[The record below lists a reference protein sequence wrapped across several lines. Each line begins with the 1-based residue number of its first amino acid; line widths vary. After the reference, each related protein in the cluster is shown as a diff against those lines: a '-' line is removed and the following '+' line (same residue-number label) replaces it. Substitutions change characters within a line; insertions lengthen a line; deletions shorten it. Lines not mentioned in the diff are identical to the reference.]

1 MIDKMTSQNLIIT
14 KLMSDLVSRNGSDL
28 HLTGD
33 QLPYFRIQGSI
44 LPASES
50 IYKEDNL
57 ISDLKIILGEEKLKV
72 FFNEKE
78 LDCSYGLPGV
88 ARFRLNIFFDRGKVS
103 CVMRALNTDIPSFS
117 QIGLPDSVQQ
127 LLQRPRGLMLVT
139 GPTGSGKTTT
149 LASSIDWINA
159 NNAHHI
165 LTIEDPIEFVFEN
178 KNCLV
183 RQREVGEDTKSFS
196 KALRSALRE
205 DPDIILVGEMRD
217 LETISLAITA
227 AETGHL
233 VMGTLH
239 TSSASQT
246 IDRII
251 DVFPTSQQQQIRV
264 QLSGSLIG
272 VISQTLCKT
281 KDNKRTLAAEILVN
295 NNAIANLIREAKS
308 SQVSSQLQVG
318 AKYGMQTLE
327 QALSKNVFQGSI
339 TKEEAFYKCNRPNV
353 LQGLLD
359 NQDEGE
365 LG

>member
-308 SQVSSQLQVG
+308 SQVYSQLQVG

-359 NQDEGE
+359 NQDEGD

>member
-1 MIDKMTSQNLIIT
+1 MTE
-14 KLMSDLVSRNGSDL
+14 LVNRKGSDL

-33 QLPYFRIQGSI
+33 RLPYFRIQGSI
-44 LPASES
+44 LPADSEN
-50 IYKEDNL
+50 YKKEELTKDL
-57 ISDLKIILGEEKLKV
+57 ISILGEEKINLFEK
-72 FFNEKE
+72 EKE
-78 LDCSYGLPGV
+78 LDCSYGLEGI
-88 ARFRLNIFFDRGKVS
+88 ARFRLNIFYDRGRIS
-103 CVMRALNTDIPSFS
+103 CVMRALNTNIPSFS
-117 QIGLPDSVQQ
+117 EIGLPDSVQQ
-127 LLQRPRGLMLVT
+127 LLKRPRGLMLVT

-149 LASSIDWINA
+149 LASSIDWINE
-159 NNAHHI
+159 NNSDHI

-183 RQREVGEDTKSFS
+183 RQREVGEDTNSFS
-196 KALRSALRE
+196 RALRSALRE

-264 QLSGSLIG
+264 QLSASLIG

-281 KDNKRTLAAEILVN
+281 KEGGRSLAAEILVN
-295 NNAIANLIREAKS
+295 NNAIANLIRESKS
-308 SQVSSQLQVG
+308 SQVYSQIQVG

-327 QALSKNVFQGSI
+327 QCLSQLVMKGII
-339 TKEEAFYKCNRPNV
+339 TTDEAAYKCNRPNV
-353 LQGLLD
+353 LKGLLD
-359 NQDEGE
+359 EINSSNNIDANV
-365 LG
+365 

>member
-1 MIDKMTSQNLIIT
+1 
-14 KLMSDLVSRNGSDL
+14 MSELVKRNGSDL
-28 HLTGD
+28 HVSGD
-33 QLPYFRIQGSI
+33 TLPYFRIQGAM
-44 LPASES
+44 LPADNQKYNEES
-50 IYKEDNL
+50 LQHDL
-57 ISDLKIILGEEKLKV
+57 IGILGEEK
-72 FFNEKE
+72 FNTFVREKE
-78 LDCSYGLPGV
+78 LDCSYGLEGI
-88 ARFRLNIFFDRGKVS
+88 ARFRLNVFYDRGKVS
-103 CVMRALNTDIPSFS
+103 CVMRALSTNIPSFS
-117 QIGLPDSVQQ
+117 EIGLPDSVQQ
-127 LLQRPRGLMLVT
+127 LLKRPRGLMLVT

-149 LASSIDWINA
+149 LASSIDWIND

-183 RQREVGEDTKSFS
+183 RQREVGEDTNSFS
-196 KALRSALRE
+196 RALRSALRE

-264 QLSGSLIG
+264 QLSVSLIG

-281 KDNKRTLAAEILVN
+281 KDGKRALAAEILVN
-295 NNAIANLIREAKS
+295 NNAIGNLVRESKS
-308 SQVSSQLQVG
+308 SQVYSQIQVG
-318 AKYGMQTLE
+318 AKFGMQTLE
-327 QALSKNVFQGSI
+327 QALSYHVQKGLI
-339 TKEEAFYKCNRPNV
+339 TKEEAYFKCNRPNV
-353 LQGLLD
+353 LNGLL
-359 NQDEGE
+359 E
-365 LG
+365 LDPNE

>member
-1 MIDKMTSQNLIIT
+1 MSQQNLTIT
-14 KLMSDLVSRNGSDL
+14 KLMSDLVNRNGSDL

-33 QLPYFRIQGSI
+33 SIPFFRIQGSI
-44 LPASES
+44 LPASEH

-57 ISDLKIILGEEKLKV
+57 ISDLIAILGESKIKS
-72 FFNEKE
+72 FYNEKE
-78 LDCSYGLPGV
+78 LDCSYGLEGV
-88 ARFRLNIFFDRGKVS
+88 ARFRLNIFYDRGKVS
-103 CVMRALNTDIPSFS
+103 CVMRALSTDIPNFS

-281 KDNKRTLAAEILVN
+281 KDNKRALAAEILVN
-295 NNAIANLIREAKS
+295 NNAIANLVRESKS
-308 SQVSSQLQVG
+308 SQVYSQLQVG

-327 QALSKNVFQGSI
+327 QALSRNVIKGLI

-353 LQGLLD
+353 LQGLLE
-359 NQDEGE
+359 NEE
-365 LG
+365 EN

>member
-1 MIDKMTSQNLIIT
+1 MSIPNLTIT
-14 KLMSDLVSRNGSDL
+14 NLMSELVKRNGSDL
-28 HLTGD
+28 HLTAD
-33 QLPYFRIQGSI
+33 SIPYFRIQGSI
-44 LPASES
+44 LPAGDTL
-50 IYKEDNL
+50 YKKEVL
-57 ISDLKIILGEEKLKV
+57 LSDLKFILGEEKLKI
-72 FFNEKE
+72 FFDEKE
-78 LDCSYGLPGV
+78 LDCSYGLEGV
-88 ARFRLNIFFDRGKVS
+88 ARFRLNVFFDRGKVS
-103 CVMRALNTDIPSFS
+103 CVMRALNTNIPTFS

-149 LASSIDWINA
+149 LASSIDWINS

-239 TSSASQT
+239 TSSAAQT

-281 KDNKRTLAAEILVN
+281 KENKRALAAEILVN
-295 NNAIANLIREAKS
+295 NNAIANLVRESKS
-308 SQVSSQLQVG
+308 SQVYSQLQVG

-327 QALSKNVFQGSI
+327 QALSKHVIKGLI

-359 NQDEGE
+359 NEENDDEKIF
-365 LG
+365 

>member
-1 MIDKMTSQNLIIT
+1 MTNSNLKIT
-14 KLMSDLVSRNGSDL
+14 RLMTELVQRNGSDL

-33 QLPYFRIQGSI
+33 RLPYFRIQGSI
-44 LPASES
+44 LPADTEE
-50 IYKEDNL
+50 YCKEELTKDL
-57 ISDLKIILGEEKLKV
+57 ISILGDEKIHLFEK
-72 FFNEKE
+72 EKE
-78 LDCSYGLPGV
+78 LDCSYGLEGI
-88 ARFRLNIFFDRGKVS
+88 ARFRLNVFYERGRIS
-103 CVMRALNTDIPSFS
+103 CVMRALSTNIPNFS
-117 QIGLPDSVQQ
+117 EIGLPDSVQQ
-127 LLQRPRGLMLVT
+127 LLKRPRGLMLVT

-149 LASSIDWINA
+149 LASSVDWLNT
-159 NNAHHI
+159 NNSDHI

-183 RQREVGEDTKSFS
+183 RQREVGEDTNSFS
-196 KALRSALRE
+196 RALRSALRE

-264 QLSGSLIG
+264 QLSASLIG

-281 KDNKRTLAAEILVN
+281 KEGGRALAAEILVN
-295 NNAIANLIREAKS
+295 NNAIGNLIRESKS
-308 SQVSSQLQVG
+308 SQVYSQLQVG

-327 QALSKNVFQGSI
+327 QALAINVEKGLI
-339 TKEEAFYKCNRPNV
+339 TKEEAYFKCNRPNV
-353 LQGLLD
+353 LNGLFD
-359 NQDEGE
+359 ASMEGM
-365 LG
+365 

>member
-1 MIDKMTSQNLIIT
+1 MSIPNLTIIN
-14 KLMSDLVSRNGSDL
+14 LMSELVKRNGSDL
-28 HLTGD
+28 HLTAD
-33 QLPYFRIQGSI
+33 SIPYFRIQGSI
-44 LPASES
+44 LPSGDTL
-50 IYKEDNL
+50 YKEEIL
-57 ISDLKIILGEEKLKV
+57 LSDLKFILGEEKLKI
-72 FFNEKE
+72 FFDEKE
-78 LDCSYGLPGV
+78 LDCSYGLEGV
-88 ARFRLNIFFDRGKVS
+88 ARFRLNVFFDRGKVS
-103 CVMRALNTDIPSFS
+103 CVMRALNTNIPTFS

-149 LASSIDWINA
+149 LASSIDWINS

-239 TSSASQT
+239 TSSAAQT

-281 KDNKRTLAAEILVN
+281 KENKRALAAEILVN
-295 NNAIANLIREAKS
+295 NNAIANLVRESKS
-308 SQVSSQLQVG
+308 SQVYSQLQVG

-327 QALSKNVFQGSI
+327 QALSKHVIKGLI

-359 NQDEGE
+359 NEENDDGNNF
-365 LG
+365 

>member
-1 MIDKMTSQNLIIT
+1 MTS
-14 KLMSDLVSRNGSDL
+14 KLKGLMTNLVSRNGSDL
-28 HLTGD
+28 HLTGGTF
-33 QLPYFRIQGSI
+33 PYFRIQGQM
-44 LPASES
+44 LPASSE
-50 IYKEDNL
+50 IYEEGQL
-57 ISDLKIILGEEKLKV
+57 RSDLEEILTNDKLKV
-72 FFNEKE
+72 FDKEKE
-78 LDCSYGLPGV
+78 LDCSYGLKGV
-88 ARFRLNIFFDRGKVS
+88 ARFRLNIFMDRGKIS
-103 CVMRALNTDIPSFS
+103 CVMRALNTDIPDFS
-117 QIGLPDSVQQ
+117 TIGLPDSVQQ
-127 LLQRPRGLMLVT
+127 LLNRPRGLMLVT

-149 LASSIDWINA
+149 LASSIDWIN
-159 NNAHHI
+159 NNHSHHI
-165 LTIEDPIEFVFEN
+165 LTIEDPIEFVFDN

-183 RQREVGEDTKSFS
+183 RQREVGEDTISFS
-196 KALRSALRE
+196 RALRSALRE

-264 QLSGSLIG
+264 QLSASLIG

-295 NNAIANLIREAKS
+295 NNAIGNLIREAKS
-308 SQVSSQLQVG
+308 SQVYSQIQVG

-327 QALSKNVFQGSI
+327 QALYEHINQGKI
-339 TKEEAFYKCNRPNV
+339 TKEEAFFKCNRPNV
-353 LQGLLD
+353 LTSLL
-359 NQDEGE
+359 E
-365 LG
+365 LENS

>member
-1 MIDKMTSQNLIIT
+1 MTTTNLKIT
-14 KLMSDLVSRNGSDL
+14 RLMAELVQRNGSDL

-33 QLPYFRIQGSI
+33 KLPYFRIQGSI
-44 LPASES
+44 LPADTEEYS
-50 IYKEDNL
+50 KEDLTKDL
-57 ISDLKIILGEEKLKV
+57 IAILGDEKIHLFEK
-72 FFNEKE
+72 EKE
-78 LDCSYGLPGV
+78 LDCSYGLEGI
-88 ARFRLNIFFDRGKVS
+88 ARFRLNVFYERGRIS
-103 CVMRALNTDIPSFS
+103 CVMRALSTNIPNFS
-117 QIGLPDSVQQ
+117 EIGLPDSVQQ
-127 LLQRPRGLMLVT
+127 LLKRPRGLMLVT

-149 LASSIDWINA
+149 LASSVDWLNT
-159 NNAHHI
+159 NNSDHI

-183 RQREVGEDTKSFS
+183 RQREVGEDTNSFS
-196 KALRSALRE
+196 RALRSALRE

-233 VMGTLH
+233 VLGTLH

-264 QLSGSLIG
+264 QLSASLIG

-281 KDNKRTLAAEILVN
+281 KEGGRALAAEILVN
-295 NNAIANLIREAKS
+295 NNAIGNLIRESKS
-308 SQVSSQLQVG
+308 SQVYSQLQVG

-327 QALSKNVFQGSI
+327 QALATNVEKGLI
-339 TKEEAFYKCNRPNV
+339 TKEEAYFKCNRPNV
-353 LQGLLD
+353 LNGLFD
-359 NQDEGE
+359 ASMEDI
-365 LG
+365 

>member
-1 MIDKMTSQNLIIT
+1 MAE
-14 KLMSDLVSRNGSDL
+14 LVQRNGSDL

-33 QLPYFRIQGSI
+33 KLPYFRIQGSI
-44 LPASES
+44 LPADTEEYS
-50 IYKEDNL
+50 KEELTKDL
-57 ISDLKIILGEEKLKV
+57 ISILGDEKINLFKK
-72 FFNEKE
+72 EKE
-78 LDCSYGLPGV
+78 LDCSYGLEGI
-88 ARFRLNIFFDRGKVS
+88 ARFRLNVFYDRGRIS
-103 CVMRALNTDIPSFS
+103 CVMRALSTNIPNFS
-117 QIGLPDSVQQ
+117 EIGLPDSVQQ
-127 LLQRPRGLMLVT
+127 LLKRPRGLMLVT

-149 LASSIDWINA
+149 LASSIDWINT
-159 NNAHHI
+159 NNSDHI

-183 RQREVGEDTKSFS
+183 RQREVGEDTNSFS
-196 KALRSALRE
+196 RALRSALRE

-233 VMGTLH
+233 VLGTLH

-264 QLSGSLIG
+264 QLSASLIG

-281 KDNKRTLAAEILVN
+281 KEGGRALAAEILVN
-295 NNAIANLIREAKS
+295 NNAIGNLIRESKS
-308 SQVSSQLQVG
+308 SQVYSQLQVG

-327 QALSKNVFQGSI
+327 QALAIHVEKGLI
-339 TKEEAFYKCNRPNV
+339 TKEEAYFKCNRPNV
-353 LQGLLD
+353 LNGLFD
-359 NQDEGE
+359 SSMEDI
-365 LG
+365 

>member
-1 MIDKMTSQNLIIT
+1 MTS
-14 KLMSDLVSRNGSDL
+14 KLKQLMTELVKRNGSDL
-28 HLTGD
+28 HLTAD
-33 QLPYFRIQGSI
+33 TNPYFRIQGQMV
-44 LPASES
+44 PASNEV
-50 IYKEDNL
+50 Y
-57 ISDLKIILGEEKLKV
+57 EEKQFRKELEEILSEGKLDV
-72 FFNEKE
+72 FENEKE
-78 LDCSYGLPGV
+78 LDCSYGLEGI
-88 ARFRLNIFFDRGKVS
+88 ARFRLNVFMDRGKIS
-103 CVMRALNTDIPSFS
+103 CVMRALNTNIPDFS
-117 QIGLPDSVQQ
+117 AIGLPDSVQQ
-127 LLQRPRGLMLVT
+127 LLNRPRGLMLVT

-149 LASSIDWINA
+149 LASSIDWINS
-159 NNAHHI
+159 NQSHHI
-165 LTIEDPIEFVFEN
+165 LTIEDPIEFVFDN

-183 RQREVGEDTKSFS
+183 RQREVGEDTLSFS

-264 QLSGSLIG
+264 QLSSSLIG

-281 KDNKRTLAAEILVN
+281 KDNKRALAAEILVN
-295 NNAIANLIREAKS
+295 NNAIGNLIREAKS
-308 SQVSSQLQVG
+308 SQVYSQIQVG

-327 QALSKNVFQGSI
+327 QALYSHIEQGKI
-339 TKEEAFYKCNRPNV
+339 TKEEAYFKCNRPNV
-353 LQGLLD
+353 LTSLLEMD
-359 NQDEGE
+359 Q
-365 LG
+365 

>member
-1 MIDKMTSQNLIIT
+1 MSQLDLTIT
-14 KLMSDLVSRNGSDL
+14 NLMSDLVKRNGSDL

-33 QLPYFRIQGSI
+33 SIPFFRIQGSI
-44 LPASES
+44 LPASEN
-50 IYKEDNL
+50 IFKEDHL
-57 ISDLKIILGEEKLKV
+57 ISDLKEILGEDKIRS
-72 FFNEKE
+72 FYNEKE
-78 LDCSYGLPGV
+78 LDCSYGLEGI
-88 ARFRLNIFFDRGKVS
+88 ARFRLNIFFDRGKIS
-103 CVMRALNTDIPSFS
+103 CVMRALSTKIPSFS

-127 LLQRPRGLMLVT
+127 LLQRPRGLILVT

-149 LASSIDWINA
+149 LASSIDWINS

-183 RQREVGEDTKSFS
+183 RQREVGEDTISFS

-281 KDNKRTLAAEILVN
+281 KENKRTLAAEILVN

-308 SQVSSQLQVG
+308 SQVYSQLQVG

-327 QALSKNVFQGSI
+327 QALSRNVISGAI

-359 NQDEGE
+359 NEE
-365 LG
+365 NNEN